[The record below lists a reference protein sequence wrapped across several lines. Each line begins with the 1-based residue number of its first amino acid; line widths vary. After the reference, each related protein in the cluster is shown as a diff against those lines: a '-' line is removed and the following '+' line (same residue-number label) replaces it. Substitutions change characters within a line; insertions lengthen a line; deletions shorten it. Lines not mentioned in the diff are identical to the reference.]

1 MGIEKRAC
9 RMRPGGWE
17 AGERMGQVVLKGI
30 NKFYESVHAVKDV
43 NLQIRDKEFVV
54 FVGPSGCGKTTTLRM
69 IAGLEAISSGDIS
82 IDGNVIN
89 ALAPMDRD
97 IAMVFQ
103 NYALY
108 PHMSVYDNMAFGL
121 KMRKFERPEIEK
133 RVREAADILGI
144 GELLKRKPRQLSGGQ
159 RQRVAL
165 GRAIVR
171 HPRVFLFDEPL
182 SNLDAKL
189 RVQMRVELKKLHLRL
204 GTTAIYVTHDQVEA
218 MTLGDRVVVMK
229 DGVVQ
234 QVGEPLELYNQPA
247 NKFVAGFIGSP
258 AMNFAAV
265 TVTEADGSLIAE
277 NSGLRIKLPDEI
289 AQRLRGHIGR
299 EVILGVRPEDLT
311 VAGSA
316 DLDHP
321 CFDAVIEVVEQLG
334 SEILLDM
341 KVGESIMVASVEP
354 TARVRVADKLRVAM
368 RRSRLHVF
376 DAQTEAAI

>member
-1 MGIEKRAC
+1 
-9 RMRPGGWE
+9 
-17 AGERMGQVVLKGI
+17 MGQVVLKGI
-30 NKFYESVHAVKDV
+30 NKFYDSVHAVVDV

-82 IDGNVIN
+82 IDGNVVN
-89 ALAPMDRD
+89 DLAPMDRD

-108 PHMSVYDNMAFGL
+108 PHMSVYDNMVFGL
-121 KMRKFERPEIEK
+121 KMRKFEKAEIEK

-144 GELLKRKPRQLSGGQ
+144 GDYLKRKPRQLSGGQ

-229 DGVVQ
+229 DGLVQ

-258 AMNFAAV
+258 AMNFANV
-265 TVTEADGSLIAE
+265 TLTQVNGSLLAE
-277 NSGLRIKLPDEI
+277 NSGLRIKLPDAT
-289 AQRLRGHIGR
+289 AQRLRGHVGR
-299 EVILGVRPEDLT
+299 EITLGVRPEDIT
-311 VAGSA
+311 VAGA
-316 DLDHP
+316 AHADHP
-321 CFDAVIEVVEQLG
+321 SFDATVEVVEQLG

-341 KVGESIMVASVEP
+341 KVGDGVMVASVEP
-354 TARVRVADKLRVAM
+354 TVRVKVRDKMRLAM
-368 RRSRLHVF
+368 RPSRLHIF
-376 DAQTEAAI
+376 DAKTEAAI

>member
-1 MGIEKRAC
+1 
-9 RMRPGGWE
+9 
-17 AGERMGQVVLKGI
+17 MGQVVLKGI
-30 NKFYESVHAVKDV
+30 NKFYDSVHAVVDV

-82 IDGNVIN
+82 IDGNVVN
-89 ALAPMDRD
+89 DLAPMDRD

-121 KMRKFERPEIEK
+121 KMRKFEKAEIEK

-144 GELLKRKPRQLSGGQ
+144 GDYLKRKPRQLSGGQ

-229 DGVVQ
+229 DGLVQ

-258 AMNFAAV
+258 AMNFANV
-265 TVTEADGSLIAE
+265 TLTQVNGSLLAE
-277 NSGLRIKLPDEI
+277 NSGLRIKLPDAT
-289 AQRLRGHIGR
+289 AQRLRGHVGR
-299 EVILGVRPEDLT
+299 EITLGVRPEDIT
-311 VAGSA
+311 VAGAA
-316 DLDHP
+316 DADHP
-321 CFDAVIEVVEQLG
+321 SFDATVEVVEQLG

-341 KVGESIMVASVEP
+341 KVGDGVMVASVEP
-354 TARVRVADKLRVAM
+354 TVRVKVRDKMRLAM
-368 RRSRLHVF
+368 RPSRLHIF
-376 DAQTEAAI
+376 DAKTEAAI

>member
-1 MGIEKRAC
+1 
-9 RMRPGGWE
+9 
-17 AGERMGQVVLKGI
+17 MGQVVLKGI
-30 NKFYESVHAVKDV
+30 NKFYDSVHAVKDV

-89 ALAPMDRD
+89 ELAPMDRD

-121 KMRKFERPEIEK
+121 KMRKFEKPEIDQ
-133 RVREAADILGI
+133 RVRDAADILGI
-144 GELLKRKPRQLSGGQ
+144 GDLLMRKPRQLSGGQ

-171 HPRVFLFDEPL
+171 PPRVFLFDEPL

-265 TVTEADGSLIAE
+265 TVTEANGSLIAE
-277 NSGLRIKLPDEI
+277 NAGFRVKMPG
-289 AQRLRGHIGR
+289 QTPP
-299 EVILGVRPEDLT
+299 RPGAPP
-311 VAGSA
+311 VAGPA
-316 DLDHP
+316 DLDHL

-341 KVGESIMVASVEP
+341 KVGEGVMVACVEP
-354 TARVRVADKLRVAM
+354 TMRVKVRDKLRVAM
-368 RRSRLHVF
+368 RPSRLHVF
-376 DAQTEAAI
+376 DAKTEAAI

>member
-229 DGVVQ
+229 DGAVQ

-354 TARVRVADKLRVAM
+354 TASMRVADKLRVAM

>member
-1 MGIEKRAC
+1 
-9 RMRPGGWE
+9 
-17 AGERMGQVVLKGI
+17 MGQVVLKGI
-30 NKFYESVHAVKDV
+30 NKFYDSVHAVKDV

-89 ALAPMDRD
+89 QLAPMDRD

-108 PHMSVYDNMAFGL
+108 PHMSVYHNMAFGL
-121 KMRKFERPEIEK
+121 KMRKFDKPEIDQ
-133 RVREAADILGI
+133 RVRDAADILGI
-144 GELLKRKPRQLSGGQ
+144 GELLERKPRQLSGGQ

-218 MTLGDRVVVMK
+218 MTLGDRVVVMR
-229 DGVVQ
+229 DGWVQ
-234 QVGEPLELYNQPA
+234 QVGDPMELYNEPA
-247 NKFVAGFIGSP
+247 NRFVAGFIGSP
-258 AMNFAAV
+258 GRNFSHVRIAGENGSIWAEGDGIRLKVPGPLTNRMGSYAGKEV
-265 TVTEADGSLIAE
+265 T
-277 NSGLRIKLPDEI
+277 
-289 AQRLRGHIGR
+289 
-299 EVILGVRPEDLT
+299 LGVRPEDLRI
-311 VAGSA
+311 A
-316 DLDHP
+316 
-321 CFDAVIEVVEQLG
+321 
-334 SEILLDM
+334 
-341 KVGESIMVASVEP
+341 
-354 TARVRVADKLRVAM
+354 
-368 RRSRLHVF
+368 
-376 DAQTEAAI
+376 

>member
-1 MGIEKRAC
+1 
-9 RMRPGGWE
+9 
-17 AGERMGQVVLKGI
+17 MGQVVLKSI
-30 NKFYESVHAVKDV
+30 NKFYDSVHAVKDV

-69 IAGLEAISSGDIS
+69 IAGLEVVSSGDIS
-82 IDGNVIN
+82 IDGQVVND
-89 ALAPMDRD
+89 LAPMDRD

-121 KMRKFERPEIEK
+121 KMRKLDRREIGK
-133 RVREAADILGI
+133 RVKEAADILGI
-144 GELLKRKPRQLSGGQ
+144 GEYLKRKPRQLSGGQ

-218 MTLGDRVVVMK
+218 MTLGDRVVVMR
-229 DGVVQ
+229 DGVGQ
-234 QVGEPLELYNQPA
+234 QLQLYNHPA
-247 NKFVAGFIGSP
+247 NRFVAGFIGSP

-265 TVTEADGSLIAE
+265 TVTQANGSLIAE
-277 NSGLRIKLPDEI
+277 NSGLR
-289 AQRLRGHIGR
+289 
-299 EVILGVRPEDLT
+299 
-311 VAGSA
+311 
-316 DLDHP
+316 
-321 CFDAVIEVVEQLG
+321 
-334 SEILLDM
+334 
-341 KVGESIMVASVEP
+341 
-354 TARVRVADKLRVAM
+354 
-368 RRSRLHVF
+368 
-376 DAQTEAAI
+376 

>member
-1 MGIEKRAC
+1 
-9 RMRPGGWE
+9 
-17 AGERMGQVVLKGI
+17 MGQVVLKGI
-30 NKFYESVHAVKDV
+30 NKFYESVHAVKDF

-69 IAGLEAISSGDIS
+69 IAGLEAISCGGIS

-89 ALAPMDRD
+89 QLAPMDRD

-121 KMRKFERPEIEK
+121 KMRKFGRPEIDK

-189 RVQMRVELKKLHLRL
+189 RVQMRAELKKLHLRL
-204 GTTAIYVTHDQVEA
+204 GTAAIYVTHDQVEA

-229 DGVVQ
+229 DGWVQ
-234 QVGEPLELYNQPA
+234 QVGEPLELYNNPA
-247 NKFVAGFIGSP
+247 NRFVAGFLGSP
-258 AMNFAAV
+258 AMDFAAV
-265 TVTEADGSLIAE
+265 TVTEANGALLAE
-277 NSGLRIKLPDEI
+277 NSGLRIKLPDET
-289 AQRLRGHIGR
+289 AQRLRGPIGR
-299 EVILGVRPEDLT
+299 QVTLGVRPEDLT
-311 VAGSA
+311 VAGTAELHSPRFFS
-316 DLDHP
+316 L
-321 CFDAVIEVVEQLG
+321 VEG
-334 SEILLDM
+334 
-341 KVGESIMVASVEP
+341 
-354 TARVRVADKLRVAM
+354 VR
-368 RRSRLHVF
+368 
-376 DAQTEAAI
+376 